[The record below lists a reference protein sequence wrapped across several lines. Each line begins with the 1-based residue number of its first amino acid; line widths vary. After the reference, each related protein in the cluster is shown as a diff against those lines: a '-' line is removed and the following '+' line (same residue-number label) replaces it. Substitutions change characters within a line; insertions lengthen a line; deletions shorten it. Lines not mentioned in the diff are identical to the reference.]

1 MNENRMPEP
10 IMLDDVKPSP
20 EQFRE
25 AFEIALRIWELQPW
39 NQPMGENQL
48 LAVEHAD
55 GRRYV
60 LSVLGEYGEHR
71 ALTIYRD
78 VASYVR
84 IAAIP
89 PGDEIR
95 VQDAF
100 FSIHQKQFAF
110 LKANE
115 LLKGERAALKAS
127 GVKFP
132 RGVNPSIESYVPG
145 YAPEVMGAGELAEAI
160 GAAKVFLDFMS
171 RHSAEDI
178 NIYRHSGDLV
188 STWRESPDGKW
199 TLGED
204 EFSPLFPVAV
214 NLSQPLLDKVAA
226 LPVNEELNLEIGAIP
241 VPTGRSKSGRGHMGR
256 FMVAVDSVTQFS
268 MGVDLLDPPEG
279 REFDWTP
286 AVEFA
291 LKAMV
296 NFGYRPGRL
305 GVLGESLKGVLSSLC
320 STALKGTTFL
330 PYCEC
335 DAVREV
341 YEFTAQRMGY

>member
-1 MNENRMPEP
+1 MKENRIPEP
-10 IMLDDVKPSP
+10 IMLDDEKPSQ
-20 EQFRE
+20 ELLRE

-39 NQPMGENQL
+39 DQPMGENQL

-78 VASYVR
+78 VASYAR

-100 FSIHQKQFAF
+100 FSIPQRQFAF

-115 LLKGERAALKAS
+115 LLKGERVALKAS

-132 RGVNPSIESYVPG
+132 RGVYPSLESFVPG
-145 YAPEVMGAGELAEAI
+145 YATEVMGAGELAEAI
-160 GAAKVFLDFMS
+160 DAAKVFLDFMS
-171 RHSAEDI
+171 HYSAADI
-178 NIYRHSGDLV
+178 NIYRHNGDLV

-214 NLSQPLLDKVAA
+214 KLSQPLLEKVAA
-226 LPVNEELNLEIGAIP
+226 LPVNENLNLEIGAIA
-241 VPTGRSKSGRGHMGR
+241 VPTGKSKSGRGYIGR
-256 FMVAVDSVTQFS
+256 FMVAVDGATQFA
-268 MGVDLLDPPEG
+268 MGVDILDPPEG

-286 AVEFA
+286 AAEFA
-291 LKAMV
+291 LKVMV
-296 NFGYRPGRL
+296 KSGYRPGRL
-305 GVLGESLKGVLSSLC
+305 GVLGESLKGVLSGLC
-320 STALKGTTFL
+320 STVLKGTTLL
-330 PYCEC
+330 PHCEC

-341 YEFTAQRMGY
+341 YEVAAEQMCC

>member
-1 MNENRMPEP
+1 MNENMIPKP
-10 IMLDDVKPSP
+10 IMLDDEKPSP
-20 EQFRE
+20 ELLRE
-25 AFEIALRIWELQPW
+25 AFEIALQIWKLQPW
-39 NQPMGENQL
+39 DQPMGENQL

-78 VASYVR
+78 VASYAR

-132 RGVNPSIESYVPG
+132 RGVYPSLESYVPG
-145 YAPEVMGAGELAEAI
+145 YATEVMGAGELTEAI
-160 GAAKVFLDFMS
+160 AAAKVFLDFMS

-178 NIYRHSGDLV
+178 NIYRSGDLV

-199 TLGED
+199 ALGED
-204 EFSPLFPVAV
+204 EFSPLLPVAV
-214 NLSQPLLDKVAA
+214 NLSPSLLDKVAA
-226 LPVNEELNLEIGAIP
+226 LPVNEKLNLEIGAIA
-241 VPTGRSKSGRGHMGR
+241 VPTGKSRSGRGLMGR
-256 FMVAVDSVTQFS
+256 FMVAAEGATRFT
-268 MGVDLLDPPEG
+268 MGLDLLDPPEG

-291 LKAMV
+291 LKVMV
-296 NFGYRPGRL
+296 KYGYRPGHL
-305 GVLGESLKGVLSSLC
+305 GVLGESLKGLLSGLC
-320 STALKGTTFL
+320 STVLKGTTFL
-330 PYCEC
+330 PHCEC

-341 YEFTAQRMGY
+341 YEVAAEQMGR

>member
-1 MNENRMPEP
+1 MNENRIPKP
-10 IMLDDVKPSP
+10 IILDDEKPSP
-20 EQFRE
+20 EQLRE
-25 AFEIALRIWELQPW
+25 AFEIALQIWKLQPW
-39 NQPMGENQL
+39 DQPMGENQL

-78 VASYVR
+78 VASYAR

-89 PGDEIR
+89 PGDQIR

-100 FSIHQKQFAF
+100 FSIPQRQFAF
-110 LKANE
+110 LRANE
-115 LLKGERAALKAS
+115 LLKGERAALKTS

-160 GAAKVFLDFMS
+160 NAAKVFLDFMS
-171 RHSAEDI
+171 RHSAEDV
-178 NIYRHSGDLV
+178 NIYRGRGDLV

-199 TLGED
+199 VLGED

-226 LPVNEELNLEIGAIP
+226 LPVKENFNLEIGAIP
-241 VPTGRSKSGRGHMGR
+241 VPTGKSKSGRGHMGR
-256 FMVAVDSVTQFS
+256 FMVAVEGATQFS

-291 LKAMV
+291 LKVMV
-296 NFGYRPGRL
+296 KFGYRPGHL
-305 GVLGESLKGVLSSLC
+305 GVLGESLKGVLSGLC
-320 STALKGTTFL
+320 STVLKGTTFL